1 MAPAPSR
8 APRPLFPAPSTAPRP
23 GSRRRAAAPAA
34 VLAVGALLL
43 TGCSTGASGGEA
55 AGSNAAEGATGEFPR
70 TVQHVYG
77 ETTIEEAPER
87 VATVSWVNH
96 DVATALGVVPVGVP
110 TTDFGANE
118 NGSTDWFDAALE
130 ESGAEAPQT
139 YSETD
144 GIDYEA
150 IAALEPDVILGAY
163 SGLTQEEYDKLSEI
177 APVVAYP
184 QDGVAYGTSWQDSTE
199 LIGEALGREEKAQ
212 EVVADV
218 EQQIEE
224 TAARYPEL
232 EGTSFVSGTI
242 DPAAADQ
249 IYAYTDVDNRP
260 KFLSALGMVQSEAV
274 TKAAEGKEDQFA
286 ITWSPEKA
294 DELTSDVFVS
304 WAADESVRADIEKD
318 PLLSR
323 IPAVENGALVLQ
335 TDAQEV
341 LSVSAASPL
350 SIPWALEN
358 VVPDIAEAAK
368 TASGE

>member
-1 MAPAPSR
+1 MAPVLPR
-8 APRPLFPAPSTAPRP
+8 APRPLLPAPSSAPVRA
-23 GSRRRAAAPAA
+23 RRAALVPV
-34 VLAVGALLL
+34 VLVAGALAL
-43 TGCSTGASGGEA
+43 TGCSTGAAGGEA
-55 AGSNAAEGATGEFPR
+55 AESSAAGGATGEFPR

-96 DVATALGVVPVGVP
+96 DVATALGVVPVGMP
-110 TTDFGANE
+110 STDFGANGS
-118 NGSTDWFDAALE
+118 GSTDWFDAALA

-163 SGLTQEEYDKLSEI
+163 SGVTREEYDKLSEI

-184 QDGVAYGTSWQDSTE
+184 EDAVAYGTSWQDSTE

-218 EQQIEE
+218 EQQIED
-224 TAARYPEL
+224 TAAQHPEL
-232 EGTSFVSGTI
+232 EGTSFVYGTI

-249 IYAYTDVDNRP
+249 IYAYTEVDNRP
-260 KFLSALGMVQSEAV
+260 KLLGALGMVHSEAV
-274 TKAAEGKEDQFA
+274 TKAAEGKEGEFA

-294 DELTSDVFVS
+294 DALTSDVFVS
-304 WAADESVRADIEKD
+304 WAADEGVREDIEKD

-323 IPAVENGALVLQ
+323 IPAVANGGLVLQ

-358 VVPDIAEAAK
+358 VVPEIAEAARAAK
-368 TASGE
+368 